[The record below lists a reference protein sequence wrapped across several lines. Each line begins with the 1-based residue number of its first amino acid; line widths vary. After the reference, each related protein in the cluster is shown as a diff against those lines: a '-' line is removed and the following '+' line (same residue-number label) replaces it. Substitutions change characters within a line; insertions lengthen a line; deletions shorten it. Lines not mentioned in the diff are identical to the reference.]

1 MKKQRNNAYSILNDG
16 EFKRHFY
23 AEDDID
29 ALCLAILWG
38 NQQGL
43 SLSTD
48 HVTHYKSKDRLDVPS
63 VETLELIRLAAKFVE
78 QMSAIGAARAMAAL
92 THSASVNG
100 VVRMRGLHIRDLVRD
115 GWRVS
120 SPFNRRRL
128 MNDAS
133 GEFFLEKDLTKTGFD
148 FAEFLV
154 RKELI

>member
-1 MKKQRNNAYSILNDG
+1 MKKQRNSAYSILIDG

-43 SLSTD
+43 SLSTNNL
-48 HVTHYKSKDRLDVPS
+48 THHKTKDRVDLPDVR
-63 VETLELIRLAAKFVE
+63 TLALILLAARFVD

-115 GWRVS
+115 GYRVS

-128 MNDAS
+128 MLDAS
-133 GEFFLEKDLTKTGFD
+133 GEFFFEKDLTKTGLD

-154 RKELI
+154 RKELT